1 MEKCRMYNMPNY
13 TYFQSP
19 QSNETSQ
26 TYYLERT
33 QSARITLEK
42 ALKIF
47 PSSGNSTS
55 TNGQSQVESQESVE
69 NEAEDAYESIS
80 EEENLEYRT
89 KSTTNVR
96 DKQDS
101 N

>member
-1 MEKCRMYNMPNY
+1 MYNMPNY

-42 ALKIF
+42 AMKIF
-47 PSSGNSTS
+47 PPATNPSANASASGTSSAANPE
-55 TNGQSQVESQESVE
+55 TNLNEVLLLVLFFLYLRQV
-69 NEAEDAYESIS
+69 N
-80 EEENLEYRT
+80 
-89 KSTTNVR
+89 
-96 DKQDS
+96 
-101 N
+101 

>member
-1 MEKCRMYNMPNY
+1 MYNMPNY

-42 ALKIF
+42 AMKIF
-47 PSSGNSTS
+47 PPNVNSSNANSTAAS
-55 TNGQSQVESQESVE
+55 SSSSAANNVALNNNETNL
-69 NEAEDAYESIS
+69 NEVKNHAFKFRLKRVY
-80 EEENLEYRT
+80 L
-89 KSTTNVR
+89 NV
-96 DKQDS
+96 
-101 N
+101 NFLIVNN

>member
-1 MEKCRMYNMPNY
+1 MYNIPNY

-42 ALKIF
+42 AMKIF
-47 PSSGNSTS
+47 PPSLNSNNIGNLSNT
-55 TNGQSQVESQESVE
+55 
-69 NEAEDAYESIS
+69 DAH
-80 EEENLEYRT
+80 
-89 KSTTNVR
+89 V
-96 DKQDS
+96 DKFVYLFYYNCLFSDY
-101 N
+101 

>member
-1 MEKCRMYNMPNY
+1 MYNMPNY

-42 ALKIF
+42 AMKIF
-47 PSSGNSTS
+47 PPNANAVNAAASGSASNTAANNE
-55 TNGQSQVESQESVE
+55 TNL
-69 NEAEDAYESIS
+69 NEVFI
-80 EEENLEYRT
+80 
-89 KSTTNVR
+89 
-96 DKQDS
+96 
-101 N
+101 

>member
-1 MEKCRMYNMPNY
+1 MYNMPNY

-55 TNGQSQVESQESVE
+55 ANGQSQIESQVTLSL
-69 NEAEDAYESIS
+69 NAY
-80 EEENLEYRT
+80 
-89 KSTTNVR
+89 KF
-96 DKQDS
+96 
-101 N
+101 

>member
-1 MEKCRMYNMPNY
+1 MYNMPNY

-42 ALKIF
+42 AMKIF
-47 PSSGNSTS
+47 PPTNSSANATASGTS
-55 TNGQSQVESQESVE
+55 AANPETNL
-69 NEAEDAYESIS
+69 NE
-80 EEENLEYRT
+80 
-89 KSTTNVR
+89 VVVFFFF
-96 DKQDS
+96 
-101 N
+101 